1 VATARFSLIIALVR
15 HPFATDFGALPGV
28 CRKFGFVSQAFQQK
42 SEKKVGMRL
51 KTIVSLQHQ
60 NKITTV
66 LTTKN

>member
-1 VATARFSLIIALVR
+1 M
-15 HPFATDFGALPGV
+15 PFATDFGALPGV

-51 KTIVSLQHQ
+51 KTVVSLQHQ